1 MQTLIWKNLTEQEKQ
16 QALMRPALSAAKSI
30 KEAVN
35 AIRENVQGNG
45 DKALFELSEKFD
57 KVKLDSLIVSQQA
70 IQAATARLPEA
81 LKTAIQNAKAN
92 IERFHQAQIPQPVD
106 IETQAGVRCQ
116 VVTRPI
122 NRVGLYIPGG
132 SAPLFSTV
140 LMLAIPAKIAGCKKI
155 VLCSPPPIAD
165 EILYTANLCGV
176 ETIYAVGG
184 AQAIV
189 AMAFGTETVAK
200 VDKIFGPGNAFVT
213 EAKRQVS
220 QALNG
225 AAIDMQA
232 GPSEVLVLAD
242 ENADPDFVASD
253 LLSQAEHGADSQ
265 VILVTPS
272 ETLAKNT
279 ALAIE
284 RQLAQLPRAET
295 ARQALSHSR
304 IFIAED
310 LAQAVEISNQYAPE
324 HLVVQVENARGI
336 LDQLDNAGSIFLGA
350 YSPESMGDYASGT
363 NHVLPTYGYTRTTSS
378 LGLADFSKRMTVQ
391 ELSPQGFR
399 DLAPTV
405 IQMAAAE
412 QLDAHKN
419 AVLVRLEKLQKENS

>member
-16 QALMRPALSAAKSI
+16 QALMRPALSAAESI

-57 KVKLDSLIVSQQA
+57 KVTLDSLIVPQQA

-253 LLSQAEHGADSQ
+253 LLSQAEHGSDSQ

-272 ETLAKNT
+272 ETLAKST

-284 RQLAQLPRAET
+284 RQLALLPRAET
-295 ARQALSHSR
+295 ARQALAHSR

-324 HLVVQVENARGI
+324 HLVVQVENARAL

-391 ELSPQGFR
+391 ELSPQGFQ

-405 IQMAAAE
+405 IQMATAE

-419 AVLVRLEKLQKENS
+419 AVLVRLEKLQKLYK